1 MNINNIYIQDI
12 STICN
17 NILNINILRADVLDS
32 VVSGN
37 KWFKLQFYVKNAVA
51 AGKTTL
57 ATFGGPYSN
66 HIVATAKYGANMGL
80 KTVGFIRG
88 EAGNSPTLIEAAS
101 MGMKLYYISRES
113 YQKKSEII
121 NQHAKENWY
130 WIQEGGYGI
139 QGALGAATML
149 SVRDCSAFTHIVCAC
164 GTGTMMAGIVAGST
178 SIQKVIGISVLKNNY
193 GIEESVKK
201 IIPLGTT
208 KHFEIFHN
216 YHFGGYAKHPPALI
230 DYMNNLFKSNSR
242 FAALADETEDKKKDN
257 NSKKKDNDNKQKNNN
272 LDNRLKPNN
281 IGQQLN
287 LNAQEVNAVEA
298 FLKTLS
304 GSDVFTNKKWSNPF
318 P

>member
-1 MNINNIYIQDI
+1 MSFDTNKIILQPLQNLSTQSI
-12 STICN
+12 SVAT
-17 NILNINILRADVLDS
+17 LRTDLIHPI
-32 VVSGN
+32 VSGN
-37 KWFKLQFYVKNAVA
+37 KWFKLRFYLEEANRLKSNTIAS
-51 AGKTTL
+51 
-57 ATFGGPYSN
+57 FGGAYSN
-66 HIVATAKYGANMGL
+66 HIVALAAACKQSGINL
-80 KTVGFIRG
+80 VGFIRG
-88 EAGNSPTLIEAAS
+88 EAGSSPTLIEAAS

-230 DYMNNLFKSNSR
+230 DYMNNLFKREEVPTDLVYTAKLFYAVEDLLKQQYFGNQAAILIIHSGGLQGNRSLPSNS
-242 FAALADETEDKKKDN
+242 L
-257 NSKKKDNDNKQKNNN
+257 
-272 LDNRLKPNN
+272 
-281 IGQQLN
+281 
-287 LNAQEVNAVEA
+287 
-298 FLKTLS
+298 
-304 GSDVFTNKKWSNPF
+304 VF
-318 P
+318 

>member
-1 MNINNIYIQDI
+1 MSFDTNKIILQPLQNLSTQSI
-12 STICN
+12 SVAT
-17 NILNINILRADVLDS
+17 LRTDLIHPI
-32 VVSGN
+32 VSGN
-37 KWFKLQFYVKNAVA
+37 KWFKLRFYLEEANRLKSNTIAS
-51 AGKTTL
+51 
-57 ATFGGPYSN
+57 FGGAYSN
-66 HIVATAKYGANMGL
+66 HIVALAAACKQSGINS
-80 KTVGFIRG
+80 VGFIRG
-88 EAGNSPTLIEAAS
+88 EAGSSPTLIEAAS

-193 GIEESVKK
+193 GLEESVKK

-230 DYMNNLFKSNSR
+230 DYMNNLFKREEVPTDLVYTAKLFYAVEDLLKQQYFGNQAAILIIHSGGLQGNRSLPSNS
-242 FAALADETEDKKKDN
+242 L
-257 NSKKKDNDNKQKNNN
+257 
-272 LDNRLKPNN
+272 
-281 IGQQLN
+281 
-287 LNAQEVNAVEA
+287 
-298 FLKTLS
+298 
-304 GSDVFTNKKWSNPF
+304 VF
-318 P
+318 

>member
-1 MNINNIYIQDI
+1 MSFDTNKIILQPLHNLSTPSI
-12 STICN
+12 SVAT
-17 NILNINILRADVLDS
+17 LRTDLIHPI
-32 VVSGN
+32 VSGN
-37 KWFKLQFYVKNAVA
+37 KWFKLRFYLEEANRLKSDTIAS
-51 AGKTTL
+51 
-57 ATFGGPYSN
+57 FGGAYSN
-66 HIVATAKYGANMGL
+66 HIVALAAACKLNGINS
-80 KTVGFIRG
+80 VGFIRG

-113 YQKKSEII
+113 YQNKSEII
-121 NQHAKENWY
+121 HQYAKENWY
-130 WIQEGGYGI
+130 WIQEGGYGK

-230 DYMNNLFKSNSR
+230 DYMNNLFKRVAVPTDLVYTAKLFYAVEDLLKQQYFGNQAAILIIHSGGLQGNRSLPSNS
-242 FAALADETEDKKKDN
+242 L
-257 NSKKKDNDNKQKNNN
+257 
-272 LDNRLKPNN
+272 
-281 IGQQLN
+281 
-287 LNAQEVNAVEA
+287 
-298 FLKTLS
+298 
-304 GSDVFTNKKWSNPF
+304 VF
-318 P
+318 

>member
-1 MNINNIYIQDI
+1 MSFDTNKIILQPLQNLSTPSI
-12 STICN
+12 SVA
-17 NILNINILRADVLDS
+17 ILRTDLIHPI
-32 VVSGN
+32 VSGN
-37 KWFKLQFYVKNAVA
+37 KWFKLRFYLEEANRLKSDTIAS
-51 AGKTTL
+51 
-57 ATFGGPYSN
+57 FGGAYSN
-66 HIVATAKYGANMGL
+66 HIVALAAACKLNGINS
-80 KTVGFIRG
+80 VGFIRG

-113 YQKKSEII
+113 YQNKSQII
-121 NQHAKENWY
+121 HQYAKENWY

-164 GTGTMMAGIVAGST
+164 GTGTMMAGIVSGST

-230 DYMNNLFKSNSR
+230 DYMNNLFKRVEVPTDLVYTAKLFYAVEDLLKQQYFGNQAAILIIHSGGLQGNRSLPSNS
-242 FAALADETEDKKKDN
+242 L
-257 NSKKKDNDNKQKNNN
+257 
-272 LDNRLKPNN
+272 
-281 IGQQLN
+281 
-287 LNAQEVNAVEA
+287 
-298 FLKTLS
+298 
-304 GSDVFTNKKWSNPF
+304 VF
-318 P
+318 